1 MIVRKKNGCCA
12 ALWVLVSVSVW
23 ARVAP
28 KELES
33 RWCAP
38 DNTVMT
44 LGAFEGMPN
53 PTTTESL
60 CMEFKLVRSSQDGGI
75 GRYILTR
82 QIRQGNQYPVKRH
95 PLEQYNVQTQT
106 YELAIPG
113 LFAFYVNGDGA
124 VVMTDRSLSQ
134 PLLSI
139 AGTMDRS
146 RKLKVTLTYG
156 TKDSQIDFASVSYAA
171 LENDR
176 HGVDNRFDS
185 RWEALRTQVAQL
197 PGSAVQEVP
206 AA

>member
-1 MIVRKKNGCCA
+1 MVTETIKWCV
-12 ALWVLVSVSVW
+12 ALLVVMSMPAW
-23 ARVAP
+23 ARTAP
-28 KELES
+28 SRLES

-44 LGAFEGMPN
+44 LGAFDGMPN

-60 CMEFKLVRSSQDGGI
+60 CMEFKLVRFSDDGGI

-82 QIRQGNQYPVKRH
+82 EVRQGNQYPVKRH
-95 PLEQYNVQTQT
+95 PLEKFNAETQA
-106 YELAIPG
+106 YELALPG

-124 VVMTDRSLSQ
+124 VVLTDRGLSQ

-146 RKLKVTLTYG
+146 RKLKLTLTYG
-156 TKDSQIDFASVSYAA
+156 VKDSQIDFASVSYAT

-176 HGVDNRFDS
+176 YGLDNRFDA
-185 RWEALRTQVAQL
+185 RWQALFTKVTELA
-197 PGSAVQEVP
+197 G
-206 AA
+206 